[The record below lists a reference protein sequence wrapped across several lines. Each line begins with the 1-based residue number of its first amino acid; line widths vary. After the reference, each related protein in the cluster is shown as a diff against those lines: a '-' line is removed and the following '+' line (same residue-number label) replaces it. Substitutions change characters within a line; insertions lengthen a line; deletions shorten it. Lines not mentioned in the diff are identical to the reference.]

1 MKRLILESK
10 LTNHQK
16 FHVFLC
22 TGVPIVLSIHTL
34 ISQKPYFIKSI
45 LFLFFVVLSLV
56 MLGIVFLKKGVVKE
70 GSVLFKGTFLFDKL
84 LLKKKVDVDQKSKV
98 AILKFKR
105 SQKMAWFSVANPDA
119 SLTYLR
125 SDVTL
130 LNEKHTTKDVLI
142 SLDDE
147 EKANQVVSFLEEYF
161 QFDYELYS
169 PDFS

>member
-10 LTNHQK
+10 FTTHQK
-16 FHVFLC
+16 LHVLLC
-22 TGVPIVLSIHTL
+22 TGFPIVAIINL
-34 ISQKPYFIKSI
+34 IYRVKPFFLKSLI
-45 LFLFFVVLSLV
+45 VLFFIILLIAMICS
-56 MLGIVFLKKGVVKE
+56 IFLKKGIVKE
-70 GSVLFKGTFLFDKL
+70 NNNLYQATFLFDKL
-84 LLKKKVDVDQKSKV
+84 LQKKKVDLNQKSKV
-98 AILKFKR
+98 SILKFKR

-130 LNEKHTTKDVLI
+130 LNEKHTTKDVLV

-147 EKANQVVSFLEEYF
+147 EKANQVVAFLEEYF
-161 QFDYELYS
+161 QFEYEIYS

>member
-10 LTNHQK
+10 FTTHQK
-16 FHVFLC
+16 LHVLLSL
-22 TGVPIVLSIHTL
+22 GIPVLIIIYKITTLESYFKTNALLIFFILLL
-34 ISQKPYFIKSI
+34 ISVICS
-45 LFLFFVVLSLV
+45 
-56 MLGIVFLKKGVVKE
+56 VFLKKGIVKE
-70 GSVLFKGTFLFDKL
+70 NNNLYQGTFLFDKL
-84 LLKKKVDVDQKSKV
+84 LQKKKMDLNQKSKV
-98 AILKFKR
+98 SILKFKR

-130 LNEKHTTKDVLI
+130 LNEKHTTKDVLV

-147 EKANQVVSFLEEYF
+147 EKANQVVAFLEEYF
-161 QFDYELYS
+161 QFEYEVYS